1 MLDGPP
7 VTIDVAWDGALPGGP
22 APAGKYRVTLVAE
35 EIAQGWDIAV
45 GPVATVPF
53 PPVLDV
59 APSPWRIVLG
69 NLHSQTGHSDG
80 GGDLATCHGA
90 QDPQSSPLGPGAAF
104 AYADAHGLDFLV
116 ASEHNHLFDGSTG
129 TNAAAD
135 PAAARGL
142 FQSGLTLAA
151 QYNQAHPAF
160 LGIYAQEWG
169 VIANGGHLNVFNAP
183 SLLGWER
190 NGAGALL
197 ADVETPKGD
206 YAGLYTLM
214 RKQGW
219 IGQFNH
225 PADSGQ
231 FVVDGV
237 PLAYTPDG
245 DAAMVLCEVVNT
257 NAFSN
262 SADESETRRSNY
274 EAACN
279 RALEAGYHLAFS
291 TDQDNH
297 CANWGMSYT
306 NRTGGAA
313 RGECA
318 LEPGR
323 LHGRA
328 AGAPRVR
335 HHGQG
340 LATDPDGERAHDGRA
355 LRQHG
360 QPGAAGAV
368 QKQRGPAG
376 GRGGAVRGRPGPQR
390 HRDGA
395 GARAFDQ
402 LRARARRAF
411 LLCAGDPG
419 RRQYAVVGARLGQP
433 GRGGEGAKIRAVLGH
448 LREICPNI
456 DFFIIYA
463 TAIVPCHESVMDFL
477 PDTVDDRCSSPSSF
491 RHRQPPNEESMRRAV
506 STRLSTKLSTKLLP
520 TFAILLA
527 LSAAAAPGLVIASE
541 TDHREFD
548 ATLHA
553 PYLGKGAKD
562 GRTFLLHFDY
572 PHVATAQ
579 DVIWRLELVSNSG
592 EVVQRWTGTGKFAR
606 ASRSTC
612 RCAGPAA
619 RTAA

>member
-1 MLDGPP
+1 MRVLPLLLLCVAAAAHATDHDELDATLLAPYRGALATGARTFRIVLDHPQLKAPQTVNWRLELAASNGTPLQTWRGAQLLEGRP

-35 EIAQGWDIAV
+35 EIEQGWDIAV

-53 PPVLDV
+53 PPVLTV

-135 PAAARGL
+135 PVAARGL
-142 FQSGLTLAA
+142 FQSGLTAAA
-151 QYNQAHPAF
+151 QYKQAHPAF

-214 RKQGW
+214 RSQGW

-225 PADSGQ
+225 PAASGQ
-231 FVVDGV
+231 FLVNGV
-237 PLAYTPDG
+237 PLAYTADG

-257 NAFSN
+257 NAFSS
-262 SADESETRRSNY
+262 SADESEPRRSNY

-279 RALEAGYHLAFS
+279 RALEAGFHLAFS

-306 NRTGGAA
+306 NRTAVLLAANGPLSQGAFMDA
-313 RGECA
+313 
-318 LEPGR
+318 
-323 LHGRA
+323 
-328 AGAPRVR
+328 
-335 HHGQG
+335 
-340 LATDPDGERAHDGRA
+340 
-355 LRQHG
+355 
-360 QPGAAGAV
+360 
-368 QKQRGPAG
+368 
-376 GRGGAVRGRPGPQR
+376 
-390 HRDGA
+390 
-395 GARAFDQ
+395 
-402 LRARARRAF
+402 LRARRVFATMDKASQLTLTANGHMMGERFANTGSLALQVQF
-411 LLCAGDPG
+411 ANSAGRQAAEVVLFEGVPG
-419 RRQYAVVGARLGQP
+419 RNGTVTVLARAPSISFVPALGEHFYYARVTQEDGNMLWSAPVW
-433 GRGGEGAKIRAVLGH
+433 
-448 LREICPNI
+448 
-456 DFFIIYA
+456 
-463 TAIVPCHESVMDFL
+463 
-477 PDTVDDRCSSPSSF
+477 
-491 RHRQPPNEESMRRAV
+491 V
-506 STRLSTKLSTKLLP
+506 SQ
-520 TFAILLA
+520 
-527 LSAAAAPGLVIASE
+527 AAAA
-541 TDHREFD
+541 
-548 ATLHA
+548 
-553 PYLGKGAKD
+553 K
-562 GRTFLLHFDY
+562 
-572 PHVATAQ
+572 
-579 DVIWRLELVSNSG
+579 
-592 EVVQRWTGTGKFAR
+592 QRK
-606 ASRSTC
+606 
-612 RCAGPAA
+612 
-619 RTAA
+619 